1 MLRNIWYG
9 SAALIAIVLAS
20 GLLFHFWP
28 HTPLVASSR
37 ADFVLVDKSER
48 SLSLL
53 KNGKVIR
60 SYRVALGRNPSGPK
74 VMEGDGRTPEGQY
87 RIDSRNAASGFYR
100 ALHIS
105 YPNAADRERA
115 NQTGVSPGGDI
126 MIHGMKNG
134 LGWIGRLHRLVDWTN
149 GCIAVTDEEM
159 REIWSAVPDNTAI
172 EIRP

>member
-1 MLRNIWYG
+1 
-9 SAALIAIVLAS
+9 
-20 GLLFHFWP
+20 
-28 HTPLVASSR
+28 LVASSK

-48 SLSLL
+48 SLFLL
-53 KNGKVIR
+53 KNGKVIG
-60 SYRVALGRNPSGPK
+60 SYRVALGRNPLGPK
-74 VMEGDGRTPEGQY
+74 VQEGDKRTPEGQY

-115 NQTGVSPGGDI
+115 NQAGVAPGGDI

-134 LGWIGRLHRLVDWTN
+134 FGWIGRLHRLVDWTN
-149 GCIAVTDEEM
+149 GCIAVTDQEM
-159 REIWSAVPDNTAI
+159 REIWSAVPNSTPI